1 MKLSI
6 RKTEVLKNI
15 VAKFIE
21 KAEPISSASIAHCS
35 GIDFS
40 PATIRKEMAEL
51 EEMGYLTH
59 PHTSAGRIPTDMG
72 YRFYVDNFMQEEVI
86 KLFDEDE
93 SKFPIDIEPSKDM
106 GIEIILQ
113 KSTEILSRFTNY
125 LSMIVA
131 PSIKQARFR
140 HIELLKFDT
149 YTYLLVLITDS
160 GTVFKRN
167 FQIEGQYNDIDLQR
181 AANILNSRLREKHIM
196 GIDVGKDLLISDS
209 DNHLIFLLNK
219 VVSII
224 KSCQE
229 DSTLHNRIFVHG
241 TSFMV
246 QQPEFIDL
254 KKIYKIIE
262 VLENEY
268 MLMELL
274 LNFTSDNEIII
285 KIGSE
290 IHGKQTD
297 DLSLIASK
305 YKMKNNSF
313 GSIGILGP
321 KRMDYFKVIN
331 VLGSFRKNL
340 SKFLNSNT

>member
-1 MKLSI
+1 MKLSQ
-6 RKTEVLKNI
+6 RKNEVLKHI
-15 VAKFIE
+15 VTRFIE
-21 KAEPISSASIAHCS
+21 KAEPISSASIATYS

-51 EEMGYLTH
+51 EDMGYLTH
-59 PHTSAGRIPTDMG
+59 PHTSAGRLPTDKG
-72 YRFYVDNFMQEEVI
+72 YRFYVDNVMQEEVEKI
-86 KLFDEDE
+86 FDEDE
-93 SKFPIDIEPSKDM
+93 TKFPIDIETSKEM

-131 PSIKQARFR
+131 PSIKEVKFR

-167 FQIEGQYNDIDLQR
+167 FQIEGKYNDIDLQR
-181 AANILNSRLREKHIM
+181 TANILNSGLREKYI
-196 GIDVGKDLLISDS
+196 IDIDIGKDLPISDS
-209 DNHLIFLLNK
+209 DSHLIFLLNK

-224 KSCQE
+224 KICQE
-229 DSTLHNRIFVHG
+229 DSALYNRIFVHG
-241 TSFMV
+241 TSSMM

-254 KKIYKIIE
+254 KKIHKIIE

-268 MLMELL
+268 LLMELL
-274 LNFTSDNEIII
+274 LNFTADNEIII

-290 IHGKQTD
+290 IHGTQTD

-321 KRMDYFKVIN
+321 KRMDYFKVVN

-340 SKFLNSNT
+340 SKILNSNT